1 MLFNR
6 TVKSTFVLPRRPSL
20 ITTWASARVRSC
32 CCSLKL
38 TPLCPRTYRL
48 DRSTALVRFR
58 LSRRAFSSTSRRL
71 RRYRVSSRAHSP
83 HCVAIPWDT
92 PSTHKAISLWH
103 ARLPAACGLCGGAL
117 PLGARSQR
125 PLARPKTPSPCAQA
139 FARSVRR
146 APSPAP
152 RLPASACPRA
162 PCGAPRGPRP
172 SQRYRR

>member
-20 ITTWASARVRSC
+20 ITTPCEILLLLAETHSSLSSHISLRS
-32 CCSLKL
+32 
-38 TPLCPRTYRL
+38 
-48 DRSTALVRFR
+48 VHR
-58 LSRRAFSSTSRRL
+58 LSAFPPRFFVDLKAAPPLSSI
-71 RRYRVSSRAHSP
+71 VRAHSP